1 MLNKIFVVGEVI
13 SNVSIGQ
20 TSASNLDFVR
30 FKIKNKNN
38 KIPTNFSVIGFG
50 SKTKI
55 ANEISIG
62 DLLFIQGQ
70 VGLYSFQNENQERIC
85 YQEIKIDDYQI
96 LLKNP
101 AKIEAPLELKDVE
114 VDREEHNKIF
124 PEISGDFE

>member
-96 LLKNP
+96 LSKNP
-101 AKIEAPLELKDVE
+101 AKIEVPLELKDVE
-114 VDREEHNKIF
+114 IDREKHNKIF
-124 PEISGDFE
+124 QEISGDFE

>member
-101 AKIEAPLELKDVE
+101 AKIEAALELKDVE

-124 PEISGDFE
+124 QEISGDFE

>member
-13 SNVSIGQ
+13 SNVLIGQ

-114 VDREEHNKIF
+114 VDRQEHNKIF
-124 PEISGDFE
+124 QEISGDFE

>member
-38 KIPTNFSVIGFG
+38 KISTNFSVIGFG

-101 AKIEAPLELKDVE
+101 AKIEDALELKDVE

-124 PEISGDFE
+124 QEISGDFE

>member
-13 SNVSIGQ
+13 SNVLIGQ

-124 PEISGDFE
+124 QEISGDFE